1 MKRIVY
7 FLPLFCLAACDGNR
21 EDKGKTLA
29 KINGTSYTQGDFEFM
44 LKTQTADRQDE
55 LIKDP
60 EARRK
65 QFNFMLKQKLQ
76 AMAAQ
81 KSKYGKDAAIN
92 KRQTLIDQR
101 IVTQYYYQT
110 FLGEN
115 DGRSVKEIEDYYK
128 ANAAKF
134 SDDSGRVKPFSEVR
148 PRAADSLLLASAP
161 LDSFFKANAKHYEEK
176 AHCEVYF
183 IKTANRKAA
192 DEAYKAI
199 GGGMAFSDA
208 VDKYTIHN
216 ESKPNHGKVGRLLQG
231 EALWELGSLNG
242 DSVFFNEDTRLK
254 PGAVSKPIKKDS
266 TWMLVKSDSCVPQHI
281 PTLDQVRRQVS
292 EDYLSGVKSKLND
305 NALVDLKRKYNVKMV
320 GQEEQAGEA
329 DLQKYY
335 ESHKDNYMTSEG
347 YEVYHIEGKN
357 KDQLAR
363 RVKAVKDLEGFKKL
377 AAQSSENAWT
387 KPAQGL
393 VGAIKKDFCLPYGIG
408 MMPAL
413 FPILDSLKDSGLV
426 APLENPEARR
436 WHAFWL
442 AKKLP
447 KQVKPFDR
455 AKALVKEDFKSE
467 KTKTVKTDDTLATYA
482 KGKVIREKDVMFLR
496 EEIPASMQERYTREA
511 LVDYLLTWD
520 LATAESEA
528 MGLAD
533 DIKLQAQRMENK
545 INFWAQLYQ
554 DSIVS
559 RNAGMDTTDLKKVF
573 RENRP
578 YFTKDSTDNDWHKY
592 VRDIAGFMAL
602 DQKDFD
608 IEYKTNPERY
618 RRDTIPL
625 SFDDA
630 RFEVFQNLKGAGYT
644 KAEDRLLDRL
654 EREFQVV
661 ILDSSLL
668 PPKIGNATETYKV
681 AQNLHYDRK
690 LDQALEMY
698 QRLRDQF
705 PKMEGLQDSVCFGM
719 AQIYIEQEK
728 YQQALSEYRRLSYLY
743 PKSPN
748 NYKAMFMVGF
758 IHAEHLKNDSAAVR
772 AFEKMLA
779 QYPSSDLSDDAD
791 WMIRNIRSGGKLM
804 PVLEGDSGY
813 VAPDSS
819 KAKKAAAAK

>member
-1 MKRIVY
+1 MKRIATL
-7 FLPLFCLAACDGNR
+7 LPLFCLLGCDGNR
-21 EDKGKTLA
+21 EEKGKTLA

-44 LKTQTADRQDE
+44 LKTQTSDRQDE
-55 LIKDP
+55 MMKDP
-60 EARRK
+60 DARRK

-81 KSKYGKDAAIN
+81 KSKYGKDAALN

-115 DGRSVKEIEDYYK
+115 DGRTQKEIEDYYK
-128 ANAAKF
+128 ANPAKF
-134 SDDSGRVKPFSEVR
+134 STDSGRVLPFSEVR
-148 PRAADSLLLASAP
+148 QRAADSLLLSSAP
-161 LDSFFKANAKHYEEK
+161 LDSFFRANAKHYEEK
-176 AHCEVYF
+176 SRCEIYF

-192 DEAYKAI
+192 DEAYKAVS
-199 GGGMAFSDA
+199 GGMAFPEA
-208 VDKYTIHN
+208 VAKYTIHA
-216 ESKPNHGKVGRLLQG
+216 ESKPNHGKVGRLMQG
-231 EALWELGSLNG
+231 ESLWELGSLNT
-242 DSVFFNEDTRLK
+242 DSLFFNDETKLK
-254 PGAVSKPIKKDS
+254 EGAISKPVKKDS
-266 TWMLVKSDSCVPQHI
+266 NWIIVKADSCVARHI
-281 PTLDQVRRQVS
+281 PTLDQVRRQVT
-292 EDYLSGVKSKLND
+292 EDYLTGVKAKLND
-305 NALVDLKRKYNVKMV
+305 NALPDLKRKYGVKLV
-320 GQEEQAGEA
+320 GQEQAATEA
-329 DLQKYY
+329 DLEKYY
-335 ESHKDNYMTSEG
+335 ESHKDNYMTPES
-347 YEVYHIEGKN
+347 YELYHIEGKS
-357 KDQLAR
+357 KDLLAKR
-363 RVKAVKDLEGFKKL
+363 LKAVKDLESFKKA

-393 VGAIKKDFCLPYGIG
+393 VGAVKKDFCLPYGIG
-408 MMPAL
+408 MLPAL

-426 APLENPEARR
+426 APLENPETRK
-436 WHAFWL
+436 WQAFWL
-442 AKKLP
+442 VKKLP
-447 KQVKPFDR
+447 KQQKPYDR
-455 AKALVKEDFKSE
+455 SKALVKEDFKSE
-467 KTKTVKTDDTLATYA
+467 KTKTVKPDDTLATYA
-482 KGKVIREKDVMFLR
+482 KGKVIRERDVNFLR
-496 EEIPASMQERYTREA
+496 EEIPASMQERYTRES

-528 MGLAD
+528 MGLGD

-554 DSIVS
+554 DSIVAK
-559 RNAGMDTTDLKKVF
+559 NAGMDTTDLIKTF
-573 RENRP
+573 RANKP

-592 VRDIAGFMAL
+592 VRDIAAFMAL
-602 DQKDFD
+602 DPKDFD

-625 SFDDA
+625 SFEDA
-630 RFEVFQNLKGAGYT
+630 RYEVFQNLKGPGYT
-644 KAEDRLLDRL
+644 KADEKLMERL

-668 PPKIGNATETYKV
+668 PPKITNPTETYKV

-690 LDQALEMY
+690 LDQALELY

-705 PKMEGLQDSVCFGM
+705 PKMEGLQDSICFGM

-743 PKSPN
+743 PKSAN

-758 IHAEHLKNDSAAVR
+758 IHAEHLKNDSSAVR

-779 QYPSSDLSDDAD
+779 QYPNSDLSDDAD

-813 VAPDSS
+813 VAPDSA
-819 KAKKAAAAK
+819 KGKEAKKAK